1 MSATLTVDIFLSVD
15 GYAGSDGLPGYFG
28 YLGPELQGW
37 IDTAG
42 AAPQVML
49 MGRRTYEALS
59 GLPDQ
64 DQDDASNNMTQT
76 EKVIYSRT
84 LTDSKWPNTRISAD
98 LIDDVQTLKLDGDC
112 ALRTVGSLSIVAQL
126 MDAGLVDR
134 LRLMT
139 FPLIAGPSGREPAFA
154 GLASADL
161 DLVSNRV
168 LDGRILLVEYAP
180 TGNDIPRL

>member
-1 MSATLTVDIFLSVD
+1 MSATLTVDIFISVD

-28 YLGPELQGW
+28 YPGPELQEW

-42 AAPQVML
+42 ATPQVML

-64 DQDDASNNMTQT
+64 DRDDATNTMTQT
-76 EKVIYSRT
+76 DKVIYSRT

-126 MDAGLVDR
+126 LDAGVVDR

-139 FPLIAGPSGREPAFA
+139 FPLIAGPPGREPAFA
-154 GLASADL
+154 GLASCDL